1 MQRAPP
7 WKGLKMR
14 KELKD
19 KRNRDLRLVYNVS
32 LFIAG
37 GMFGIAVMLLIIMNP
52 GAEKWTLMTVDIILG
67 ILCGNVSD
75 RMEEMAIM
83 RYRSWHKNSDSAR
96 NRAA

>member
-1 MQRAPP
+1 M
-7 WKGLKMR
+7 K

-32 LFIAG
+32 LFMAG
-37 GMFGIAVMLLIIMNP
+37 GMFGVVVMLLIIMNP

-67 ILCGNVSD
+67 ILCGSISD
-75 RMEEMAIM
+75 RMEKMAIM
-83 RYRSWHKNSDSAR
+83 RYGAWHKNSDSVK